1 MKKVKLTESSFAKLK
16 DKLVN
21 EVSHGMVDRASHT
34 SDNIFYDIEAAFD
47 EFYQLVR
54 YSDNRDNPYIK
65 KIAEYAEAIEDI
77 LSRKSNQRRNFDAEL
92 NKFDYNKFYD
102 DEEKPEEWEED
113 YDDLDLRMLQNKYPK
128 DNSNMRYNGRHLVQ
142 K

>member
-1 MKKVKLTESSFAKLK
+1 MKKVKLSEESFNKLK
-16 DKLVN
+16 SKLVN
-21 EVSHGMVDRASHT
+21 EVSHGMVDRASNA
-34 SDNIFYDIEAAFD
+34 SDRIFYDLDAAFD

-54 YSDNRDNPYIK
+54 YNDNRDNPYIK

-77 LSRKSNQRRNFDAEL
+77 LLRKSNQRRNFDKEL
-92 NKFDYNKFYD
+92 NKFDYNKFYN

-113 YDDLDLRMLQNKYPK
+113 YDDLDLRMLQDKYPK
-128 DNSNMRYNGRHLVQ
+128 DISNMRYNGRHLEQ